1 MGIEKRSNTM
11 RKVFVSNLVTVD
23 GFFAGPN
30 GEIDWHN
37 VDAEFNDYAIS
48 MLNSIDTMLF
58 GRVTY
63 DMMAGYWPTAAVLKD
78 DPIVAGKMNSLAKI
92 VFSKTL
98 DKVEW
103 ENTRLVKEN
112 IAEEIQKLKQ
122 QPGKDI
128 AILGSGTIVQLL
140 TNLRLID
147 EYWLLVNPII
157 LGKGK
162 PLFKDIKEKVNLKL
176 LDVRKF
182 DSGNVML
189 KYHPM

>member
-1 MGIEKRSNTM
+1 M